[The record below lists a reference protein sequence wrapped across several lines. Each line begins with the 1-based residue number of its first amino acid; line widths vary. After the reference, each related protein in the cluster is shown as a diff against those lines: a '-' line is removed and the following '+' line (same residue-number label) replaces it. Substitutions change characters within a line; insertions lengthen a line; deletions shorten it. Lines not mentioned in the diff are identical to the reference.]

1 MLWRQFAGA
10 WGETGA
16 MEAVTATMVHVLGSM
31 GEGRDDGSVR
41 CLAVHTTFV
50 F

>member
-10 WGETGA
+10 WGKTGA
-16 MEAVTATMVHVLGSM
+16 VEAVAAMMVPVLGSM

-41 CLAVHTTFV
+41 CLAVRTTFV